1 MKLSKLYSNNP
12 KVFEPIDFGLG
23 LNVVIAEI
31 RLPEN
36 RDKDT
41 HNLGKTTLGL
51 LIDFMFLLGRN
62 KNFFLFK
69 HLDLFKDFVFFLE
82 LRLGDASYV
91 TIRRGV
97 DKASKVSFK
106 KHEAR
111 DQDFRGLPDS
121 RWDHVD
127 LAFES
132 ARKMLDSL
140 LDWREFNPW
149 SFRKGLGYLL
159 RSQHDYRD
167 VFQLAKFS
175 GEHSDWKPF
184 LAHVLGFDG
193 QLVTALYEKEAEL
206 EEFQSTVQTV
216 QKELGGSV
224 EDISKIEGLLLLK
237 KQEALRKQQLLDLF
251 DFEIPDKERTT
262 HLVNEM
268 DERIAALNQRRYLL
282 SFNRKKIIASLEED
296 QILFNSDE
304 AQEIFKDAGV
314 LFEGQLKRDFD
325 QLISF
330 NRAITDER
338 RSYLHEERS
347 AVEGEIT
354 EVNSELNTLNK
365 RRSDT
370 LSFLSDTDVFNKYKE
385 ISDELV
391 TLKADVAS
399 LERQR
404 EFIHRLQELRTKV
417 RGVGEEIAHL
427 QTQIENNV
435 EARNSDA
442 SSLFSVVRLYFSE
455 IVEEVIN
462 RQGLLSV
469 STNKL
474 GHLEFKAEILNESGL
489 TTSADLG
496 YTYRKLLCIAF
507 DLSLLRAHLEYKFP
521 RFVYHDGVFE
531 SLDDRKRENLIAVYR
546 RYADLGIQAVI
557 TLIDSDLPARGST
570 DSQVFNDD
578 EIILVLHDEGDSGR
592 LFKTRA
598 W

>member
-1 MKLSKLYSNNP
+1 MRLSKLYSNKP
-12 KVFEPIDFGLG
+12 KVFEPIDFVPG
-23 LNVVIAEI
+23 LNVVLAEI
-31 RLPEN
+31 RLAEN
-36 RDKDT
+36 RAKDT

-51 LIDFMFLLGRN
+51 LIDFMFLLSRN
-62 KNFFLFK
+62 KTFFLFK
-69 HLDLFKDFVFFLE
+69 HPDIFKDYVFFLE
-82 LRLGDASYV
+82 LMLGEESYL
-91 TIRRGV
+91 TIRRSV
-97 DKASKVSFK
+97 DTASKISFK
-106 KHEAR
+106 KHPGGH
-111 DQDFRGLPDS
+111 QDYRTLSDND
-121 RWDHVD
+121 WDHVD
-127 LAFES
+127 LPFKS
-132 ARKMLDSL
+132 ARKMLDSY
-140 LDWREFNPW
+140 LDWREFSPW
-149 SFRKGLGYLL
+149 SFRKGLGYTL
-159 RSQHDYRD
+159 RSQHDFRD

-193 QLVTALYEKEAEL
+193 KLITELYEKEAQL
-206 EEFQSTVQTV
+206 EELQSTEETV

-224 EDISKIEGLLLLK
+224 EDVSKIEGLLLLK
-237 KQEALRKQQLLDLF
+237 KKEALQKQQLLDAF

-262 HLVNEM
+262 QLVDEI

-282 SFNRKKIIASLEED
+282 SYNRKKILASLEED

-304 AQEIFKDAGV
+304 AQQLFKDAGV
-314 LFEGQLKRDFD
+314 FFEGQLKKDFD

-338 RSYLHEERS
+338 RAYLREERS
-347 AVEGEIT
+347 AVESEMTEI
-354 EVNSELNTLNK
+354 NSELNTLNR

-370 LSFLSDTDVFNKYKE
+370 LSFLGDTDVFNKYKE

-404 EFIHRLQELRTKV
+404 DFIHRLQELRTQIRSIVEK
-417 RGVGEEIAHL
+417 ITHL

-435 EARNSDA
+435 DAQNSDA
-442 SSLFSVVRLYFSE
+442 SSLFSAIRLYFSE
-455 IVEEVIN
+455 ILEEVIN
-462 RQGLLSV
+462 RKGLLSV

-489 TTSADLG
+489 TTSADSG

-507 DLSLLRAHLEYKFP
+507 DLSLLRAHLDHKFP

-531 SLDDRKRENLIAVYR
+531 SLDDRKKENLIGVYR
-546 RYADLGIQAVI
+546 RYAHLDIQAVI
-557 TLIDSDLPARGST
+557 TLIDSDLPSRVT
-570 DSQVFNDD
+570 TESQLFNED
-578 EIILVLHDEGDSGR
+578 EIILVLHDEGEAGR
-592 LFKTRA
+592 LFKMQA